1 MYSGLCRA
9 EAHASWLGN
18 VLDREARE
26 LAVANESPLFEQD
39 LASMLRRHFQEV
51 LEQQEQ
57 LRSAEGKEPEDEDMA

>member
-26 LAVANESPLFEQD
+26 LAVANESPLFEQS
-39 LASMLRRHFQEV
+39 LASMTNRNFQDI
-51 LEQQEQ
+51 LEQQAQ
-57 LRSAEGKEPEDEDMA
+57 QRTAEDKGPEDEDMA